1 MLEHEFFAAFAAQPE
16 MLHRTRVWRR
26 LSWQMGLMEPEKS
39 AFTIVESYAAFRIR
53 ACGEHDSSRGSF
65 RQTSKP
71 ANPCLYVNFK
81 RNFIVLA
88 SCFLFF
94 QSLNSAPEPLP
105 ECRFQLPL
113 RSRPVERVD
122 RSSTVIQRN
131 IAARN
136 ISIAGIFRCQLRE
149 QAIAARFGRLRWI
162 KIQAARRVLEYELR
176 PPRRSRG
183 VAISAFFQK
192 IQFSLQHGQQ
202 ITPVVGHWKL
212 PPRKH
217 GCAHAER
224 SK

>member
-1 MLEHEFFAAFAAQPE
+1 MQHHHTLSFHILEHEFFAAFAAQPE
-16 MLHRTRVWRR
+16 MLHRMRVWRR
-26 LSWQMGLMEPEKS
+26 LSWQMGFMEPEKS
-39 AFTIVESYAAFRIR
+39 AFAIVESYAAFRIR
-53 ACGEHDSSRGSF
+53 ACGEHDFSRGSF

-94 QSLNSAPEPLP
+94 QSLDGAPEPLP
-105 ECRFQLPL
+105 ECRLQFPL

-149 QAIAARFGRLRWI
+149 QAIAGGLGGLRWI
-162 KIQAARRVLEYELR
+162 KIQAARRVLEYELVSR
-176 PPRRSRG
+176 SRLSLVIGNYPTQAWLRPRR
-183 VAISAFFQK
+183 AK
-192 IQFSLQHGQQ
+192 
-202 ITPVVGHWKL
+202 
-212 PPRKH
+212 
-217 GCAHAER
+217 
-224 SK
+224 